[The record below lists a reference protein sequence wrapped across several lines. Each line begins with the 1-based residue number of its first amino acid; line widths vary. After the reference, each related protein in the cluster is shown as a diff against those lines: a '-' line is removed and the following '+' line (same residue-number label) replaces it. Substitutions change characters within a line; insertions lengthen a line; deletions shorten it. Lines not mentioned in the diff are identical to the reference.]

1 MSPAR
6 RTALV
11 SVVAAAGLVVLKLVT
26 AIFTHSLGLF
36 SEAAHS
42 STDLVAALLTFFAV
56 GVAVRPADAGHPY
69 GHGKAE
75 HLSALAEAAFLAAAS
90 LFIGWRSIERLLGH
104 SSGSVNAAWYAF
116 VVLGVVLV
124 VDASRMVVMWRGSR
138 RLHSAALQASALH
151 FSSDLAGTLAVLVGL
166 VLVRAAGWHDADSV
180 AALFVAVLVLA
191 AAARLARTNLD
202 VLMDRSSQAADSAAR
217 AAIAG
222 LGPRIELRRL
232 RTREAGGR
240 IFADVVI
247 GVPPDA
253 AVGQG
258 HLAADQVEAAVQQ
271 ALPDADVVVH
281 VEPGTG
287 AERLR
292 ERAHAAALGVPRVRE
307 IHNVSV
313 LNVGD
318 ENEISLHLKL
328 PGDLSL
334 DEAHEIATSV
344 EEAIRQAVPE
354 VGSVQTHLEPL
365 SEEGEGRAAVD
376 EDVRRD
382 TECVLRIVHEET
394 GDAPRELRFL
404 HTDEGLVAFLTL
416 GLEPE
421 RTLAEAHDRASAV
434 EARIRSERP
443 QIADVIVHTEP

>member
-1 MSPAR
+1 MTPAR

-11 SVVAAAGLVVLKLVT
+11 SVVAAAALVVLKFVT

-56 GVAVRPADAGHPY
+56 GVAVGAAGSGHPY
-69 GHGKAE
+69 GPGQAE
-75 HLSALAEAAFLAAAS
+75 HLAALAGAAFLAVAS
-90 LFIGWRSIERLLGH
+90 VYIAWRSIERLAG
-104 SSGSVNAAWYAF
+104 SSGGPVDAAWYAF
-116 VVLGVVLV
+116 VVLGIVLV
-124 VDASRMVVMWRGSR
+124 VDLSRMLVMWRGAR

-151 FSSDLAGTLAVLVGL
+151 FASDFTGTIAVLVGL
-166 VLVRAAGWHDADSV
+166 VLVRAAGWHDADSI

-202 VLMDRSSQAADSAAR
+202 VLMDRSSLAADSAAR
-217 AAIAG
+217 VAIAA

-258 HLAADQVEAAVQQ
+258 HLAADQVEEAVQR
-271 ALPDADVVVH
+271 ALPAADVVVH
-281 VEPGTG
+281 VEPSSE
-287 AERLR
+287 AAARLR
-292 ERAHAAALGVPRVRE
+292 ERAHAAALQVPSVRE

-313 LNVGD
+313 LNVGGA
-318 ENEISLHLKL
+318 NEISLHLKL

-334 DEAHEIATSV
+334 DEAHAIATNV
-344 EEAIRQAVPE
+344 EEAILAAVPE

-365 SEEGEGRAAVD
+365 AEEAAGRAAVGD
-376 EDVRRD
+376 DVRRD
-382 TECVLRIVHEET
+382 TECVLRIVRQET
-394 GDAPRELRFL
+394 GEPPRELRFL
-404 HTDEGLVAFLTL
+404 QTDEGLVAFLTL
-416 GLEPE
+416 GLEPD
-421 RTLAEAHDRASAV
+421 RTLAEAHARASAI
-434 EARIRSERP
+434 EAR
-443 QIADVIVHTEP
+443 